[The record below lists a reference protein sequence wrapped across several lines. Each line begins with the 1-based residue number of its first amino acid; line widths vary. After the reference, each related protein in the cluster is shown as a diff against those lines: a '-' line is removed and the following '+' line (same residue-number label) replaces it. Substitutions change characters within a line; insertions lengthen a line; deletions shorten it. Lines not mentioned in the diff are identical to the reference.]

1 MSPDY
6 PFTEEGIQQNAPI
19 DGGVYLIH
27 SDSEWVYAGQAS
39 NLDRRLKEHF
49 RGTSD
54 QSRCIH
60 RHDAKFFRYEV
71 IAGDRDD
78 REEELINRYKPKC
91 ND

>member
-6 PFTEEGIQQNAPI
+6 PFTEDGIQQNAPF

-27 SDSEWVYAGQAS
+27 SDTEWVYAGQAN

-49 RGTSD
+49 RGISD
-54 QSRCIH
+54 QSTCIH
-60 RHDAKFFRYEV
+60 NRNAKYFRYEV

-78 REEELINRYKPKC
+78 REEELINQYKPVC
-91 ND
+91 NE

>member
-6 PFTEEGIQQNAPI
+6 SFTEDGIQQNAPI

-27 SDSEWVYAGQAS
+27 SETKWVYAGQAS
-39 NLDRRLKEHF
+39 NLDRRLKEHV

-54 QSRCIH
+54 QSRCIR
-60 RHDAKFFRYEV
+60 RHNAKYFRYEV
-71 IAGDRDD
+71 IDGDRDD
-78 REEELINRYKPKC
+78 REKELINQYKPTC